1 MNQNLWGTI
10 TPQSSLINFLLKH
23 LENVVPVW
31 EFLTVSIQTKI
42 MVHANYLSMASEM
55 PEQRQFRRAE
65 SSHKILGSVPN
76 VIKKKLHV
84 DHIVIGQ

>member
-1 MNQNLWGTI
+1 
-10 TPQSSLINFLLKH
+10 
-23 LENVVPVW
+23 
-31 EFLTVSIQTKI
+31 
-42 MVHANYLSMASEM
+42 M